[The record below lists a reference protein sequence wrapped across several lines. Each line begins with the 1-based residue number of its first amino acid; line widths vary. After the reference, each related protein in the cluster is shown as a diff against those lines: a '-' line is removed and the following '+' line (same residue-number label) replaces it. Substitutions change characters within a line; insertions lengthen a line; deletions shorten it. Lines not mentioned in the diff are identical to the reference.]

1 MKSWE
6 VEDNEERVNAAADDN
21 EDNDNEEGEGMLIML
36 TGLFSLLSLK
46 LLYHYKNPVASNWF
60 VIEAQSLEFTGWEN

>member
-1 MKSWE
+1 M
-6 VEDNEERVNAAADDN
+6 EDNEERVNAAADDN

-46 LLYHYKNPVASNWF
+46 LLYHYKNPVASN
-60 VIEAQSLEFTGWEN
+60 